1 MLWPPVREPCSSCPT
16 YNNLLLEHRAA
27 GPLHTPGRAG
37 AEGVRKQPADHACEI
52 MAPKR
57 GFLKRGAGLAA
68 CKLHTLKLLTA
79 HAKPPG
85 ACAVNMAIMAA
96 WQQPVVFV
104 YSPWLASH
112 IGRRK
117 SPCRDLSHRNDAEG
131 FASGRFSDP
140 SVRRLMGS
148 SSRRKG

>member
-96 WQQPVVFV
+96 LQATSAGGNRP
-104 YSPWLASH
+104 
-112 IGRRK
+112 
-117 SPCRDLSHRNDAEG
+117 AEI
-131 FASGRFSDP
+131 FRTATT
-140 SVRRLMGS
+140 
-148 SSRRKG
+148 RKGSRLVGSRTRRFGG